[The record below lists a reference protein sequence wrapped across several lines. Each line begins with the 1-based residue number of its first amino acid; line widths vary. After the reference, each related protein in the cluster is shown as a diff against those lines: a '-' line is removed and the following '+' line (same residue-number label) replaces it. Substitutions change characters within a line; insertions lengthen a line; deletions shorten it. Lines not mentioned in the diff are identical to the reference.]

1 MWFWLALVTLLC
13 WSGSDLFSK
22 IGCRDGKDKYGHLK
36 MVMAVGVVMGLHA
49 AYEVF
54 VNGVYI
60 SWDVLWTYLPVS
72 LLYILSMAMGYL
84 GLRYIE
90 LSISSPICNA
100 SGALVAITAILTMG
114 ESYPPAVLI
123 AIGLVCLGVIGL
135 GVVEYQEDDEARA
148 ARQEIGN
155 YKYSKSWLALA
166 LPIAYCILDAAG
178 TFADSL
184 VLDKLSLTYVEYEA
198 SANVAYELT
207 FLLAGIVCF
216 VYAILIKKDKL
227 IPRMEAPKYVG
238 AAFETVGQF
247 AYIYAIADTAH
258 LALSAPI
265 ISAYCAVSVLW
276 SRLFLKEKLSWKH
289 YLCIGLAVAGIVI
302 MGVFDV

>member
-1 MWFWLALVTLLC
+1 MWFWLAIAALLC

-22 IGCRDGKDKYGHLK
+22 IGCRDSQDKYSHLK

-49 AYEVF
+49 CYEIF
-54 VNGVYI
+54 VNGVVI
-60 SWDVLWTYLPVS
+60 NAHILLTYLPVS

-216 VYAILIKKDKL
+216 IYTVLIKKDKL
-227 IPRMEAPKYVG
+227 IPKMEAPKYIG
-238 AAFETVGQF
+238 ACFETVGQF

-258 LALSAPI
+258 LAMSAPI
-265 ISAYCAVSVLW
+265 ISAYCAASVLW

-289 YLCIGLAVAGIVI
+289 YLCIGLALVGIII

>member
-1 MWFWLALVTLLC
+1 MWFWLAIAALLC

-22 IGCRDGKDKYGHLK
+22 IGCRDGKDKHSHLK

-49 AYEVF
+49 CYEVF
-54 VNGVYI
+54 VNGVEI
-60 SWDVLWTYLPVS
+60 NFHILATYLPVS

-100 SGALVAITAILTMG
+100 SGALVAILAILTMG
-114 ESYPPAVLI
+114 ESYPPAVLV

-155 YKYSKSWLALA
+155 FKYSKSWLALA

-216 VYAILIKKDKL
+216 IYTVLIKKDKL
-227 IPRMEAPKYVG
+227 IPKMEAPKYIG
-238 AAFETVGQF
+238 ACFETVGQF

-258 LALSAPI
+258 LAMSAPI
-265 ISAYCAVSVLW
+265 ISAYCAASVLW

-289 YLCIGLAVAGIVI
+289 YLCIGLALVGIII